1 MFRECETLSAPTRSK
16 RASSMEERIARIE
29 GILEQ
34 MDKRMNHMETEV
46 RELRVYVEAEIREL
60 RRELDE
66 LRRDLNTR
74 FFWLLG
80 VQISMW
86 VTIILAILFK

>member
-1 MFRECETLSAPTRSK
+1 
-16 RASSMEERIARIE
+16 MEERIARIE